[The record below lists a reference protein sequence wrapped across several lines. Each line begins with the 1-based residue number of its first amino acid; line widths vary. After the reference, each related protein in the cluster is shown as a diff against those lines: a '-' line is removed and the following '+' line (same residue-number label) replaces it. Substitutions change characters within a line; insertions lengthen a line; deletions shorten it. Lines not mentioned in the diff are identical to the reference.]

1 MAVTARYLAD
11 KSALARM
18 PHPAVAARLQPLV
31 EDGAIA
37 TCAIIDLE
45 ILFSARSLDDYDAV
59 RAERQALDDVSITP
73 AIMTRSIEIQH
84 DLARR
89 GQHRL
94 PIPDL
99 IIAAAAESA
108 ELTVLHYDTDYEL
121 IAAVTGQ
128 PHEWIV
134 PRGSL

>member
-1 MAVTARYLAD
+1 MALSATHLAD

-18 PHPAVAARLQPLV
+18 PHPAVAARVRPLL
-31 EDGAIA
+31 EDGALA
-37 TCAIIDLE
+37 TCAVVDLE
-45 ILFSARSLDDYDAV
+45 VLYSARNLRDFEAVRVERRSLDDV
-59 RAERQALDDVSITP
+59 PITP
-73 AIMTRSIEIQH
+73 AIMARAVDIQH
-84 DLARR
+84 ELVRR

-99 IIAAAAESA
+99 IIAATAESA
-108 ELTVLHYDTDYEL
+108 DLTLLHYDGDYDL

-128 PHEWIV
+128 AHEWVV